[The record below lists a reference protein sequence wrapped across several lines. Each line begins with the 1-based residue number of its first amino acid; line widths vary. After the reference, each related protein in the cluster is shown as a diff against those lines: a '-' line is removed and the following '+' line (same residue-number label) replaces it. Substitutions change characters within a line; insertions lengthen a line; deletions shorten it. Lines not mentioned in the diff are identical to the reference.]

1 LLKEKVDIKNMAMG
15 ANKAKKRKQEN
26 SDHYETGKEVKKLK
40 ETVQA
45 KLGKNYNVSR
55 LNRN

>member
-1 LLKEKVDIKNMAMG
+1 MAMG